1 MREMFQYRHRGSQ
14 AIQQLIEHAPS
25 TGGLALWMAHEDVH
39 AEHHAPP
46 VTCDGAKIYYRA
58 SFEYL
63 TIRQQ
68 MGLVAHEMLH
78 IALRHT
84 QRLGALQA
92 ELGDV
97 DPQLF
102 NICAD
107 ALVNSALAHIKWLEL
122 PAGSIFLDQLLLGV
136 LGVKDD
142 ADTALRTWDVERL
155 YRAVDDREGLQTT
168 GGKSGRGRQGR
179 RRTGVSQGTIS
190 QDRAACGSE
199 KDRCSSGDGPR
210 SARTRKLGS
219 RIYRDLISDPGK
231 RAITENEA
239 DDAQAW
245 VDRVRH
251 ASDADGECSIVRH
264 LIADLRCRRTPWE
277 HVLRTRLA
285 RALAP
290 KYSPSWSRPT
300 RSYIAN
306 QGRSRSSRR
315 LPWEPGTSHLTRVP
329 RVALIVDVSGSIN
342 EDLLKQFT
350 REIEAIARRQEAG
363 VILIIGDDRVRK
375 TVVFGSGR
383 ATLENFDFAGGGGT
397 DFSPLLAEAAQHRP
411 DIAVVLTDLDGPAGS
426 PPPFP
431 TLWAVPPSRAHTF
444 PPFGQTLVLA

>member
-25 TGGLALWMAHEDVH
+25 TGGLALWMAHEDIH

-219 RIYRDLISDPGK
+219 RIYRDLISVPGK

-264 LIADLRCRRTPWE
+264 LIADLRCRRTPGSMFCG
-277 HVLRTRLA
+277 HVSPARWRLNIA
-285 RALAP
+285 RLGLAQPVHISPIRDGLAP
-290 KYSPSWSRPT
+290 VGVYRGNPAQAIRRGCRASHSSWT
-300 RSYIAN
+300 CQVRSM
-306 QGRSRSSRR
+306 R
-315 LPWEPGTSHLTRVP
+315 TC
-329 RVALIVDVSGSIN
+329 
-342 EDLLKQFT
+342 
-350 REIEAIARRQEAG
+350 
-363 VILIIGDDRVRK
+363 
-375 TVVFGSGR
+375 
-383 ATLENFDFAGGGGT
+383 
-397 DFSPLLAEAAQHRP
+397 
-411 DIAVVLTDLDGPAGS
+411 
-426 PPPFP
+426 
-431 TLWAVPPSRAHTF
+431 
-444 PPFGQTLVLA
+444 